1 MLWGSKISRVLLV
14 LILLLLCLPAPVIA
28 RPPAAVTVNFE
39 VIAVKADES
48 VTIRTKDFP
57 IKTKFT
63 VLMDVAGYRA
73 VDGIQ
78 AAEFDSGKG
87 GKVEAT
93 FPIPAELKGKVIL
106 AIRLESKDGYEAYN
120 WFFNRTMLL
129 ATPDPNKKPEIAF
142 ANVKKNTS
150 AAISGKNLPASTT
163 FTVRIGP
170 ALTFYRDYVHLEKVT
185 SAADGSLNFSAQLP
199 KALQDKNA
207 ENIMVRIDGGGTYVY
222 SIYQNID
229 GGKVVQPGAL
239 YKAVDCKILSI
250 NPIPQQDPRGDFDVV
265 WLIQNTGTREW
276 TNDHVMF
283 VWIGGEEMH
292 KYEEKYAMPYSVKFG
307 KVIEF
312 AVDMRAPE
320 ISGWHNT
327 IWAVKD
333 VVNDQILCK
342 LPVSISV
349 K

>member
-1 MLWGSKISRVLLV
+1 MPWGSRFSRILLALILLV
-14 LILLLLCLPAPVIA
+14 LCLPVPVN
-28 RPPAAVTVNFE
+28 AAVTVNFE

-63 VLMDVAGYRA
+63 VRMDVAGERA

-78 AAEFDSGKG
+78 VAEFDSGKG

-93 FPIPAELKGKVIL
+93 FPIPGELKGKVIL
-106 AIRLESKDGYEAYN
+106 AIRMDSKDGYEAYN
-120 WFFNRTMLL
+120 WFFNRTMVL
-129 ATPDPNKKPEIAF
+129 ATPDPNRKPEIAF
-142 ANVKKNTS
+142 SDVKKNAS
-150 AAISGKNLPASTT
+150 AVISAKNMPVNTT

-170 ALTFYRDYVHLEKVT
+170 AVTFYRDYVHLEKVT
-185 SAADGSLNFSAQLP
+185 SAADGTLKFTAQIP

-229 GGKVVQPGAL
+229 GGKVVPPAAL
-239 YKAVDCKILSI
+239 YKAIDCRIINI
-250 NPIPQQDPRGDFDVV
+250 NPIPQQDPRGDFDVI
-265 WLIQNTGTREW
+265 WTIQNTGTREW

-292 KYEEKYAMPYSVKFG
+292 KYEDKYPMAYDVPYG

-312 AVDMRAPE
+312 AIDMRAPE
-320 ISGWHNT
+320 TPGWHTT

-333 VVNDQILCK
+333 VVNDVILCK
-342 LPVSISV
+342 APVSMSV